1 MYAYTYIYIYIYIY
15 ICIYYTYIVNIMCIY
30 KHIMYTLMLSLYIYI
45 YIYISGAHSKPDSA
59 PYCQPWL
66 QSPRSEMAAEGEHAC
81 NIYIYIRAHAC
92 NICVRGAD
100 MRVHVDYMLYV
111 I

>member
-1 MYAYTYIYIYIYIY
+1 
-15 ICIYYTYIVNIMCIY
+15 
-30 KHIMYTLMLSLYIYI
+30 MYTLMLSLYIYI
-45 YIYISGAHSKPDSA
+45 YIYIYQGPIVNRTRRHTVSRGCRAD
-59 PYCQPWL
+59 
-66 QSPRSEMAAEGEHAC
+66 PRSEMAAEGEHAC

>member
-1 MYAYTYIYIYIYIY
+1 
-15 ICIYYTYIVNIMCIY
+15 MCIY

-45 YIYISGAHSKPDSA
+45 YIYQGPIVNRTRRH
-59 PYCQPWL
+59 YCQPWL